1 MIIRSLLL
9 CLVTAPCIVFA
20 LPLEQLKLPT
30 GFSIEIYAS
39 DVKNARQMALGDKGT
54 VFVGSRGAGLVHAVI
69 DDNKDGKADRVIKI
83 AEGLN
88 MPSGLTF
95 KDGDLYVAE
104 VSKVTKFAN
113 IEANLSA
120 AIEQSV
126 VIDDLPGEKHHG
138 WKNIDFGP
146 DGKLYVPVGAP
157 CNICETNGGEKFDN
171 PMYASILRTPF
182 ATQSLLPVAKS

>member
-1 MIIRSLLL
+1 MMIRSLLL
-9 CLVTAPCIVFA
+9 CLITIPCLVFA
-20 LPLEQLKLPT
+20 LPLEQLKLPA

-54 VFVGSRGAGLVHAVI
+54 VFVGSRSAGLVHAVI

-88 MPSGLTF
+88 LPSGLTF
-95 KDGDLYVAE
+95 KDRDLYVAE
-104 VSKVTKFAN
+104 VSKVTKFAD
-113 IEANLSA
+113 IEANLSTT
-120 AIEQSV
+120 IEQTV
-126 VIDDLPGEKHHG
+126 VIDDLPSEKHHG

-157 CNICETNGGEKFDN
+157 CNICETNGDKKFDN
-171 PMYASILRTPF
+171 PMYASILRF
-182 ATQSLLPVAKS
+182 DLATGT